1 MKKKLT
7 KITYRPLGTEE
18 TLSIFLEKSSTDHKK
33 LRRIMIIAKTGILIH
48 YYILM
53 SLQNNTIIYL
63 SLQDTGSPYS
73 HEKHTAVIVTIRY
86 TYTNLR
92 SSIVNSNSRTNARPN
107 KMHGRIGCSNKPPS
121 YHLSIFYTLI

>member
-73 HEKHTAVIVTIRY
+73 HEKHTAVIVTIR
-86 TYTNLR
+86 
-92 SSIVNSNSRTNARPN
+92 I
-107 KMHGRIGCSNKPPS
+107 RICVVV
-121 YHLSIFYTLI
+121 